1 MGKTLTYI
9 RKCGIRNEEEIQ
21 RSRQMGKYN
30 FDEVID
36 RHGTDCLKYDFGM
49 KRKGRD
55 DLLPL
60 WVADMDFRLPDEI
73 LDEFHKRIDHG
84 IFGYTDPLDEYF
96 AAMNHWFSTRY
107 GYTIEPEWVTLGAGI
122 VYALGTSVRAFTE
135 EGDAMMVMQPV
146 YYPFSEVIK
155 NDGRRLVNCQL
166 RYENN
171 HYSIDFEKMERMILE
186 EGVKALIFCNPH
198 NPVGRVWTRE
208 ELERIAEICLKYNV
222 TCMVDEMHCDF
233 IFPGHTFTS
242 CMNLDEKYRQILAL
256 YSSPGKTFNV
266 AGLQPA
272 NIIISN
278 EELRKKYQ
286 WANTQA
292 AYSQGSLMGQ
302 LAVKVCYTKGAEW
315 VDELVQ
321 YIYENVQYMSK
332 FVKEN
337 FPKAKMVE
345 PEGTYLVWV
354 DFSGYGFSNEE
365 LEHLMLEEAKLW
377 LDSGIIFGPETAQ
390 FERFNVACPRA
401 TVEQALT
408 QLKDA
413 LDKHLAAK

>member
-1 MGKTLTYI
+1 MTERNLDFDRI
-9 RKCGIRNEEEIQ
+9 INRKN
-21 RSRQMGKYN
+21 
-30 FDEVID
+30 
-36 RHGTDCLKYDFGM
+36 TDCLKYDFAVKRGM
-49 KRKGRD
+49 PAD
-55 DLLPL
+55 VLPL
-60 WVADMDFRLPDEI
+60 WVADMDFETSSYIEDALVERA
-73 LDEFHKRIDHG
+73 KMG
-84 IFGYTDPLDEYF
+84 I
-96 AAMNHWFSTRY
+96 Y
-107 GYTIEPEWVTLGAGI
+107 GYSDAQTPYFEAVAGWMKRHHNWEPKEEWLIKTPGV
-122 VYALGTSVRAFTE
+122 VFALAMAVKAYTAP
-135 EGDAMMVMQPV
+135 GDAVLIQSPV
-146 YYPFSEVIK
+146 YYPFSEVIAD
-155 NDGRRLVNCQL
+155 NGRRVVSSTLVLGDDN
-166 RYENN
+166 RY
-171 HYSIDFEKMERMILE
+171 HMDVADFEEKLKAEN
-186 EGVKALIFCNPH
+186 VKLFFLCNPH

-208 ELERIAEICLKYNV
+208 ELERVAEICLKYNV
-222 TCMVDEMHCDF
+222 TWMVDEMHCDF
-233 IFPGHTFTS
+233 IFPGHEFTS
-242 CMNLDEKYRQILAL
+242 CMNLDEKYREIIAL

-272 NIIISN
+272 NIIIPN

-315 VDELVQ
+315 VDELVE

-337 FPKAKMVE
+337 FPKATMVQ

-390 FERFNVACPRA
+390 FERFNVACPRV
-401 TVEQALT
+401 TVKQALT

-413 LDKHLAAK
+413 LDKHLAKK

>member
-1 MGKTLTYI
+1 MK
-9 RKCGIRNEEEIQ
+9 
-21 RSRQMGKYN
+21 
-30 FDEVID
+30 FDFDKVVD
-36 RHGTDCLKYDFGM
+36 RHGTKCLKYDFA
-49 KRKGRD
+49 KERGRSD
-55 DLLPL
+55 DMLPL
-60 WVADMDFRLPDEI
+60 WVADMDFPTAPGIQKSLSDAVA
-73 LDEFHKRIDHG
+73 HG
-84 IFGYTDPLDEYF
+84 I
-96 AAMNHWFSTRY
+96 Y
-107 GYTIEPEWVTLGAGI
+107 GYSEGKEDYFQAAAGWYEKHFGWKVEKEWLIKTPGV
-122 VYALGTSVRAFTE
+122 VFALAMAVKAYTK
-135 EGDAMMVMQPV
+135 EGDAVLLQQPV

-171 HYSIDFEKMERMILE
+171 HYSIDFEKMEKMIRE

-208 ELERIAEICLKYNV
+208 ELERVAQVCLKYNV
-222 TCMVDEMHCDF
+222 IWMVDEMHCDF

-266 AGLQPA
+266 AGFQPA
-272 NIIISN
+272 NIIIPN

-321 YIYENVQYMSK
+321 YIYENVKYMSK

-390 FERFNVACPRA
+390 FERFNVACPRV
-401 TVEQALT
+401 TLEQALT

>member
-1 MGKTLTYI
+1 
-9 RKCGIRNEEEIQ
+9 
-21 RSRQMGKYN
+21 MGKYN

-96 AAMNHWFSTRY
+96 DAMNHWFSTRY
-107 GYTIEPEWVTLGAGI
+107 GYTIKPEWVTLGAGI
-122 VYALGTSVRAFTE
+122 VYALGTSVKAFTE

-155 NDGRRLVNCQL
+155 NDGRKLVNCQL

-171 HYSIDFEKMERMILE
+171 RYSIDFEKMEQMIKE
-186 EGVKALIFCNPH
+186 ENVKALIFCNPH

-208 ELERIAEICLKYNV
+208 EMEKVAEICLKYNV
-222 TCMVDEMHCDF
+222 IWMVDEMHCDF
-233 IFPGHTFTS
+233 IFPGHEFTS
-242 CMNLDEKYRQILAL
+242 CMNLDKKFHEIIAL

-272 NIIISN
+272 NIIIPN

-302 LAVKVCYTKGAEW
+302 LAVKVCYTKGADW
-315 VDELVQ
+315 VGELVE
-321 YIYENVQYMSK
+321 YIYENVKYMSRY
-332 FVKEN
+332 VKEN

-390 FERFNVACPRA
+390 FERFNVACPRVM
-401 TVEQALT
+401 VEQALT
-408 QLKDA
+408 QLKNA
-413 LDKHLAAK
+413 LDKHLAEK

>member
-1 MGKTLTYI
+1 MKMSVDFNREVDRRSTSDVKWRPEGLKGYLPI
-9 RKCGIRNEEEIQ
+9 EVSENEIP
-21 RSRQMGKYN
+21 MW
-30 FDEVID
+30 I
-36 RHGTDCLKYDFGM
+36 
-49 KRKGRD
+49 
-55 DLLPL
+55 
-60 WVADMDFRLPDEI
+60 ADMDFACPECIVRAIKERADKE
-73 LDEFHKRIDHG
+73 
-84 IFGYTDPLDEYF
+84 IFGYCSYKQEYYDALTWWFDKRFGMKIHTDLVSMMPTVVS
-96 AAMNHWFSTRY
+96 AINVA
-107 GYTIEPEWVTLGAGI
+107 I
-122 VYALGTSVRAFTE
+122 RAFSNP
-135 EGDAMMVMQPV
+135 GDKVIIQQPV
-146 YYPFSEVIK
+146 YDPFAELIK
-155 NDGRRLVNCQL
+155 KTGRVMVNNGLICNDGL
-166 RYENN
+166 YEM
-171 HYSIDFEKMERMILE
+171 DFPLLEEQAADPDAKIMIL
-186 EGVKALIFCNPH
+186 CSPH

-208 ELERIAEICLKYNV
+208 ELERVAQVCLKYNV
-222 TCMVDEMHCDF
+222 IWMVDEMHCDF

-242 CMNLDEKYRQILAL
+242 CMNLDEKYREILAL

-272 NIIISN
+272 NIIIPN

-321 YIYENVQYMSK
+321 YIYENVKYMSK

-354 DFSGYGFSNEE
+354 DFSGYGLSNEE

-390 FERFNVACPRA
+390 FERFNVACPRV
-401 TVEQALT
+401 TLEQALT

-413 LDKHLAAK
+413 LDKHLAN